1 MAAIAAAAVV
11 LVLSSCSSDS
21 VALPAGSTGP
31 PSTETTATTDVAD
44 TAGTTDVD
52 DPTATTSDVDDPT
65 AATSDVDD
73 DTGPATS
80 TAAPASSDESA
91 ATRALFAGVAGGDP
105 GCSVAVSR
113 NGRMA
118 FAEAYGSA
126 SLDPAVPMTPDTVVD
141 IGSVAKQFTATA
153 IALLAGRG
161 TVDLDEPL
169 MVYVPSLPEWASE
182 VTIRQMLHHTSG
194 IPDYVDLLVDSG
206 IDYSDP
212 STDAD
217 ALNALAKAPD
227 LDFEPGTSWEYS
239 NSNYFLLGQV
249 VLEVTGDSLGSYL
262 ASTVFG
268 PLSLDAVM
276 DPTAEI
282 DGMATSYE
290 QVDGE
295 WVVADSPWEQTGDGG
310 IRTTPTQVV
319 SWAAQY
325 WDPTIGDDDIN
336 SLRLDDA
343 VDTDV
348 DGEKY
353 GFGIIES
360 AFEGERVLQH
370 SGAWAGFASSFVV
383 APDQQLAV
391 AVTCTSEETFPDS
404 DNGDIAVDILV
415 LWLPK

>member
-1 MAAIAAAAVV
+1 MSLPTGSTAPPTSYMATTMPA
-11 LVLSSCSSDS
+11 SGS
-21 VALPAGSTGP
+21 VDTTLPSNADTSGAGSTSETD
-31 PSTETTATTDVAD
+31 STVAM
-44 TAGTTDVD
+44 TGVD
-52 DPTATTSDVDDPT
+52 DMS
-65 AATSDVDD
+65 
-73 DTGPATS
+73 PATS
-80 TAAPASSDESA
+80 VAPGSADEA
-91 ATRALFAGVAGGDP
+91 VATRALFSDVAGGDP

-113 NGRMA
+113 DGHTA
-118 FAEAYGSA
+118 FAEAYGAA
-126 SLDPAVPMTPDTVVD
+126 SLDPMVPMSPDTVVD

-153 IALLAGRG
+153 IALLAERG

-169 MVYVPSLPEWASE
+169 MVYVPGLPEWSSE

-194 IPDYVDLLVDSG
+194 IPDYVDLLVASG

-217 ALNALAKAPD
+217 ALNVLAEAPN

-268 PLSLDAVM
+268 PLSMDAVM

-282 DGMATSYE
+282 DGTATSYE

-310 IRTTPTQVV
+310 IRTTPTQLV

-343 VDTDV
+343 VDTDA

-360 AFEGERVLQH
+360 MFELERVLSH

-383 APDQQLAV
+383 APDKQVAV
-391 AVTCTSEETFPDS
+391 AVTCTSDETVPES
-404 DNGDIAVDILV
+404 DNGDIAVDILA
-415 LWLPK
+415 LWFAK

>member
-31 PSTETTATTDVAD
+31 SSTETAG

-52 DPTATTSDVDDPT
+52 DPTA
-65 AATSDVDD
+65 ATSDIDD
-73 DTGPATS
+73 DTMPATS
-80 TAAPASSDESA
+80 TAAASSDESA
-91 ATRALFAGVAGGDP
+91 ATRALFADVAVGDP

-153 IALLAGRG
+153 IALLSERG

-169 MVYVPSLPEWASE
+169 MVYVPGLPEWASE

-212 STDAD
+212 STDAG
-217 ALNALAKAPD
+217 ALNALAGAPA
-227 LDFEPGTSWEYS
+227 LDFEPGTSWKYS

-282 DGMATSYE
+282 DGTATSYE

-310 IRTTPTQVV
+310 IRTTPTQLV

-391 AVTCTSEETFPDS
+391 AVTCTSDETFPDS
-404 DNGDIAVDILV
+404 DNGDIGFDILA